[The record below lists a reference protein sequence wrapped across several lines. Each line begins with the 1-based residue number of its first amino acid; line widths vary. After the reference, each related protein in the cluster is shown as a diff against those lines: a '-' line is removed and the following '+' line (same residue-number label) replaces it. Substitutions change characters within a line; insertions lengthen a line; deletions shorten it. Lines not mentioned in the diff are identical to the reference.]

1 MSEFIK
7 QLSASLE
14 LTRQQAGEVVASA
27 ALEIFRDTVT
37 ATPVDT
43 GAARSNWRLAV
54 DAIDASSNKTS
65 TGSENQAQAANTIS
79 AIISGRTE
87 YSFISISNNLPYI
100 RRLEYGYSGQAPTG
114 MLRNSL
120 NRFDSITRKHA
131 KRIMGRK
138 K

>member
-43 GAARSNWRLAV
+43 GAARSNWRLTVDAV
-54 DAIDASSNKTS
+54 DTSSDKTS
-65 TGSENQAQAANTIS
+65 TGTENQAQATGTIS
-79 AIISGRTE
+79 AVISGQTQ
-87 YSFISISNNLPYI
+87 YTFISISNNLPYI

-120 NRFDSITRKHA
+120 NRFNSITRKHA
-131 KRIMGRK
+131 KRVMGRK